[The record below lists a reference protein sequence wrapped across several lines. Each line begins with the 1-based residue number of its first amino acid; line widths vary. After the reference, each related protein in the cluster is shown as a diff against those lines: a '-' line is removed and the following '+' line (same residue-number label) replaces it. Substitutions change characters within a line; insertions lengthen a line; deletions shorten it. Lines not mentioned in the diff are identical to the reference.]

1 MPTLVRPIL
10 TDQTQVPSEAVVR
23 SHLGEA
29 GRHWEALFD
38 LLHEAHPGFGEE
50 WRYYRDG
57 KSWLLKVTH
66 RSRTISWVSVGER
79 AFALTVYLPPRA
91 EQLIVG
97 STLPRDLKAQFLEA
111 DPAARTRGI
120 TVVFRGDTDLSAVQA
135 ADELLTLRDRIR

>member
-10 TDQTQVPSEAVVR
+10 TDQTQMPTEAVVR

-38 LLHEAHPGFGEE
+38 LLHETHPGFSEE

-66 RSRTISWVSVGER
+66 HSRTICWVSVGEG
-79 AFALTVYLPPRA
+79 AFALTVYLPARA
-91 EQLIVG
+91 EQLIVE
-97 STLPRDLKAQFLEA
+97 STLPRALKAQFLKA
-111 DPAARTRGI
+111 DSATRSRGI
-120 TVVFRGDTDLSAVQA
+120 TVVFRDDTDLSAVQA
-135 ADELLTLRDRIR
+135 ADELLMLRDRIR